1 MCEWIIS
8 QIRTSYI
15 EKVKN
20 LNKWTKA
27 SAALLALGIV
37 SSSVSTATYASGSG
51 AVKTEQTE
59 KHETKEKDKAAQT
72 LGQQNI
78 MSVAWYQNSAEAKA
92 LYAQGYNAAKET
104 LSKKIKNHHGGKKL
118 AIVLDIDETV
128 LDNSPYQA
136 TNALKGQSFPEGWH
150 EWVQSAQAKPVYGA
164 KSFLKYADR
173 HDVEI
178 FYVSDRS
185 HEKDLDAT
193 IKNLRNEKL
202 PQADKKHVLL
212 KKEGEKGK
220 TERRDKVRTDYN
232 LVMLFGDNL
241 LDFDEPKEPT
251 AKSREAL
258 VKQHEDDFGSKY
270 IIFPNPMYG
279 SWEATLYDNNYGLEN
294 NKKIQSRE
302 QSLRYF
308 DAKTNKVKSYE
319 MK

>member
-1 MCEWIIS
+1 M
-8 QIRTSYI
+8 
-15 EKVKN
+15 K
-20 LNKWTKA
+20 KWTKTT
-27 SAALLALGIV
+27 AALLALGIV
-37 SSSVSTATYASGSG
+37 SSSLPSATFASGEQEG
-51 AVKTEQTE
+51 VKTQQAT
-59 KHETKEKDKAAQT
+59 TQDKNQAARI
-72 LGQQNI
+72 LGQQNV

-104 LSKKIKNHHGGKKL
+104 LSKKIKDHKGGKKL

-136 TNALKGQSFPEGWH
+136 TSALKGQVFPEGWH
-150 EWVQSAQAKPVYGA
+150 EWVESAQAKPVYGA

-173 HDVEI
+173 HGVEI

-185 HEKDLDAT
+185 HEKDLEAT
-193 IKNLRNEKL
+193 IKNLRSEKL

-220 TERRDKVRTDYN
+220 AERRDRVRTEYN

-241 LDFDEPKEPT
+241 LDFDEPKAATPQ
-251 AKSREAL
+251 AREQL
-258 VKQHEDDFGSKY
+258 VKQHEDEFGSKY

-279 SWEATLYDNNYGLEN
+279 SWEATLYNNDYSIDG
-294 NKKIQSRE
+294 NKKIEKRE

-308 DAKTNKVKSYE
+308 DVKTNKVKTYE

>member
-1 MCEWIIS
+1 M
-8 QIRTSYI
+8 
-15 EKVKN
+15 N
-20 LNKWTKA
+20 HLNKWSKTT
-27 SAALLALGIV
+27 AALLALGIV
-37 SSSVSTATYASGSG
+37 SSSVSTVTYASGDE
-51 AVKTEQTE
+51 AVKTEQAE
-59 KHETKEKDKAAQT
+59 KSKTAVKDQTAQM

-92 LYAQGYNAAKET
+92 LYAQGYNTAKET

-136 TNALKGQSFPEGWH
+136 MSALKGKAFPEGWH

-164 KSFLKYADR
+164 KSFLQYADR

-220 TERRDKVRTDYN
+220 AERRDKVRTDYN

-241 LDFDEPKEPT
+241 LDFDEPKQPT

-294 NKKIQSRE
+294 NKKIQSRK

>member
-1 MCEWIIS
+1 M
-8 QIRTSYI
+8 
-15 EKVKN
+15 
-20 LNKWTKA
+20 NKWTKTT
-27 SAALLALGIV
+27 AALLALGIA
-37 SSSVSTATYASGSG
+37 SSSVPYQAYAGGGQATQAQQTATQAETQ
-51 AVKTEQTE
+51 A
-59 KHETKEKDKAAQT
+59 TKELA
-72 LGQQNI
+72 QQNM
-78 MSVAWYQNSAEAKA
+78 MSVSWYQNSAEAKA
-92 LYAQGYNAAKET
+92 LYAQGYNTAKET
-104 LSKKIKNHHGGKKL
+104 LSKKIKNHKGGKKL

-136 TNALKGQSFPEGWH
+136 ASVLNGKTFPEGWH
-150 EWVQSAQAKPVYGA
+150 EWVKSAQAKPVYGA
-164 KSFLKYADR
+164 KDFLKYADK

-193 IKNLRNEKL
+193 IKNLKKEKL

-241 LDFDEPKEPT
+241 LDFDEPKQPT
-251 AKSREAL
+251 AKSREEL
-258 VKQHEDDFGSKY
+258 VRQHEDDFGSKY

-279 SWEATLYDNNYGLEN
+279 SWEATLYNNDYSISAKQKLE
-294 NKKIQSRE
+294 KRK
-302 QSLRYF
+302 QSLKYF
-308 DAKTNKVKSYE
+308 DQKTNKVKTID